1 MLIDERIEDLTEEGA
16 KQILHRAIE
25 ELATRYSCEACAMR
39 PVCGKNATMADCMW
53 QTLVMLSVPRAEED
67 DDADRDDADQ
77 DDEPK
82 EATILYDPKT
92 MQIEE

>member
-1 MLIDERIEDLTEEGA
+1 MLIDERISELTEDGA
-16 KQILHRAIE
+16 KMLLRRAVEDIADR
-25 ELATRYSCEACAMR
+25 LSCEACVMR
-39 PVCGKNATMADCMW
+39 AVCGKEASGDDCMR
-53 QTLVMLSVPRAEED
+53 QVLVMLAVPRAED
-67 DDADRDDADQ
+67 DDADQ

>member
-1 MLIDERIEDLTEEGA
+1 MLIDERIENLTEEGA

-39 PVCGKNATMADCMW
+39 PVCGKNATMADCMR
-53 QTLVMLSVPRAEED
+53 QTLVMLSMPRAEED
-67 DDADRDDADQ
+67 DGADQ

-82 EATILYDPKT
+82 EATILSDPKT